1 MMPPPGPAPVAPQGP
16 VPPAPVAPPP
26 PQSQKPVTL
35 TTEQSAAWR
44 RRIKA
49 ALDATKPSLDEG
61 KTNIARYNAQHLQIV
76 TDKTVVVPTDFYYI
90 EQKKPQLF
98 YRLPDVYLKALQP
111 GLEDGGVIFQAAL
124 NSKIGPSGVNILP
137 KVQEVLFDVVCATGF
152 GALKVGYEPIIDGT
166 IDIQVGEEPDL
177 EAVAPED
184 LIAGIQPPMK
194 PVMAKAPNII
204 ASRYFIER
212 ISPGDLLVPADF
224 TGSDFDDAA
233 YLGMRFREDLPDGE
247 TEGRASEDD
256 DDRRLTPMPE
266 AAKAARRHQRLGTE
280 IFCKARAFG
289 FEKHPDAIW
298 TFTLYDDDTNLTP
311 VEDKPCPYQKK
322 NEQTGRLEGMPGYAI
337 VPLTIRYT
345 SDTWMARSDGSMMRN
360 LSDELSIGRTQMIQY
375 RDRNMPQW
383 GFDTTRV
390 DADVQAKIARNENMA
405 GIGFNGPGADATWP
419 IVKGQMS
426 RENFSFNDYI
436 QQDLNKTVGLTDQG
450 TSGRSESARTATE
463 IQTSESASKTR
474 MEADRAKVIDWY
486 LRVVA
491 KFGAL
496 LQMFADEQEYVEL
509 VGQDAQRLKNIP
521 PEIAAQAQQDPQAK
535 VLVPWTKANI
545 FGRYSFAVKPD
556 SQLHVDVTQEREQ
569 WLKFFN
575 FLANEPTCNR
585 TELTRE
591 GMKLFH
597 YDPVRFTQPP
607 PEHKPEPPKLSLAV
621 KGEDFVAP
629 QAPIMVEI
637 CQQLGIKISPEAI
650 MQSQQLMLQAE
661 QLAAAKEMEANA
673 QTEHGGAAK
682 EAPKINKHP
691 TEATGGMQGSGA
703 PAPMGPGSTIQ

>member
-1 MMPPPGPAPVAPQGP
+1 MMPLPGSAPVPPQGP
-16 VPPAPVAPPP
+16 TAPAAKPPP
-26 PQSQKPVTL
+26 KEQRL
-35 TTEQSAAWR
+35 TPDQASAWR

-49 ALDATKPSLDEG
+49 ALEATKPALDEG
-61 KTNIARYNAQHLQIV
+61 KKNIDRYNAQHLGTV
-76 TDKTVVVPTDFYYI
+76 TDKTVAVPTDFYYI

-111 GLEDGGVIFQAAL
+111 GLDDGGVIFQAAL
-124 NSKIGPSGVNILP
+124 NSKIGPAGVNVLP
-137 KVQEVLFDVVCATGF
+137 KVQEVLFDVICATGF

-166 IDIQVGEEPDL
+166 KPFEVSPASQDPLTGAPV
-177 EAVAPED
+177 EAVVEE
-184 LIAGIQPPMK
+184 
-194 PVMAKAPNII
+194 VPNII

-212 ISPGDLLVPADF
+212 GAPGDLIVPADF
-224 TGSDFDDAA
+224 SGSDFDDAA
-233 YLGMRFREDLPDGE
+233 YLGIRFREDLPDGE
-247 TEGRASEDD
+247 VQGKTSEQD
-256 DDRRLTPMPE
+256 DDRRLTPLPD
-266 AAKAARRHQRLGTE
+266 AGKTARRHQRIGTE
-280 IFCKARAFG
+280 LFFKARTFG
-289 FEKHPDAIW
+289 FAKHPDAIW
-298 TFTLYDDDTNLTP
+298 TFTLYDDDPDSTP
-311 VEDKPCPYQKK
+311 VTVKPCPYQKT
-322 NEQTGRLEGMPGYAI
+322 NPQTGRLEGMVGFPI
-337 VPLTIRYT
+337 VPLTTRYV
-345 SDTWMARSDGSMMRN
+345 SDTWMARSDCSMAQN
-360 LSDELSIGRTQMIQY
+360 SATELSTGRTQMIQY

-390 DADVQAKIARNENMA
+390 DADIQAKIARNESMA

-436 QQDLNKTVGLTDQG
+436 QQDLNRIWGITDQG
-450 TSGRSESARTATE
+450 TSARAESAKTATE
-463 IQTSESASKTR
+463 IQTSEAASKTR
-474 MEADRAKVIDWY
+474 MEAERAKVVDWY
-486 LRVVA
+486 LKVVA

-496 LQMFADEQEYVEL
+496 LQMFADETEYVEL

-521 PEIAAQAQQDPQAK
+521 PEIQQQAAADPQAK
-535 VLVPWTKANI
+535 LLVPWTKDEI
-545 FGRYSFAVKPD
+545 FGRYSFQVKPD
-556 SQLHVDVTQEREQ
+556 SQLHTDVTQEREQ

-607 PEHKPEPPKLSLAV
+607 PEHKPEPPKLSLAFT
-621 KGEDFVAP
+621 GEDFVAP
-629 QAPIMVEI
+629 QAPIMIELAA
-637 CQQLGIKISPEAI
+637 QLGLKISPEAI
-650 MQSQQLMLQAE
+650 LQSQQMLLQAE
-661 QLAAAKEMEANA
+661 QIAAQQQVEANA

-703 PAPMGPGSTIQ
+703 PAPLGPGSTIQ